1 METMINDNVDND
13 KNKPIKNNNYL
24 TWLLVYMGIAL
35 AISFLIPYPL
45 SLGVLVVVL
54 VLLNVFRTDLA
65 LKRQGMGGI
74 KGLYKSIS
82 SGADRGSD
90 RGSKGFGYASIKFYC
105 MTCGYEHRNEDCPR
119 CGSKAVKVG

>member
-1 METMINDNVDND
+1 METMINDNVDNN

-35 AISFLIPYPL
+35 TVSFLIPFPL

-82 SGADRGSD
+82 SDADRGSD
-90 RGSKGFGYASIKFYC
+90 GSKGFGYASIKFYC
-105 MTCGYEHRNEDCPR
+105 MICGNEHRNDACPS